1 MERREADIDPYLH
14 QSLTAVGKNRKNNG
28 FNATLSTLLMI
39 ISIMAG
45 IALASFF
52 SVSCSTQRKL
62 TYIQQNPVAATLSLP
77 YESRM
82 PELDSTVK
90 APHKDTLKFE
100 DFDGR
105 EVIIMNA
112 IKDENGDMVATD
124 VIDAAV
130 VTARFRNVAE
140 RHGKVDIEFQVKVP
154 AHMQDSRWQLRFHP
168 RMYIM
173 EDTLKLDDV
182 IITGN
187 EYRKAQLRGYQHYEK
202 FINSIITDSTMFINR
217 WQLELFIERNIPALY
232 AFKADTSFV
241 SDELFAS
248 VYGVTEKEA
257 VEHYT
262 NDIAKRYNERK
273 KSRKEAMFR
282 RYVKAPIV
290 TEGIRL
296 DTVIVDGN
304 GDFVYNYVQ
313 TINTRPK
320 LRKVDIVLDG
330 DIYEQEAHLYT
341 IPQSEPLTFYISS
354 LSAFV
359 DNTER
364 YMTKV
369 IERRVE
375 ANTAC
380 YIDFELGKAD
390 IREDLGYNRD
400 EIGRIKQNLRDLV
413 SNEKF
418 DLDSLTISAYASPE
432 GSVRA
437 NSELSLKRAR
447 SASAYFSNYVKE
459 LRDSLNR
466 ESGFQILFDGSAEQ
480 EIRRSEDSQADI
492 RFISHSGG
500 ENWQMLSRLV
510 SEDEELSD
518 EQKEE
523 YGRLCEE
530 HRDLDSRERAMSR
543 NSSYKHL
550 REVLYPRLRIVKFDF
565 YLHRKGMVKDTVH
578 TTVLDSTYMA
588 GVQAIRDRDYEAAI
602 TLLRP
607 YNDYNTAIAYCSMDY
622 NASAL
627 AILENIEKTP
637 QVNYMLAVLYSR
649 RGDDESAVKHYMKA
663 CQDEPTYIHRGNL
676 DPEISALIKRYDL
689 LKAIQ
694 PEEDNFPTL

>member
-1 MERREADIDPYLH
+1 MTERKQTILFA
-14 QSLTAVGKNRKNNG
+14 SAV
-28 FNATLSTLLMI
+28 LL
-39 ISIMAG
+39 G
-45 IALASFF
+45 LLASLCGCGP
-52 SVSCSTQRKL
+52 SRKL
-62 TYIQQNPVAATLSLP
+62 TYIQENRMAATLSLP
-77 YESRM
+77 YENRM
-82 PELDSTVK
+82 PQLDSTVK

-112 IKDENGDMVATD
+112 IKDEDGEMVAHD

-154 AHMQDSRWQLRFHP
+154 ASMQDSRWQLRFHP
-168 RMYIM
+168 KMYIL
-173 EDTLKLDDV
+173 EDTLSLDDV

-202 FINSIITDSTMFINR
+202 WLGSIITDSTLFINR
-217 WQLELFIERNIPALY
+217 WQLELFIERNIPELY
-232 AFKADTSFV
+232 AFKTDTSYV
-241 SDELFAS
+241 TDEQFSS
-248 VYGVTEKEA
+248 VYGVTQKQA

-262 NDIAKRYNERK
+262 NNLAKRYNERK
-273 KSRKEAMFR
+273 KARKEEMYR

-296 DTVIVDGN
+296 DTVIVNDAGE
-304 GDFVYNYVQ
+304 FIYNYIQ
-313 TINTRPK
+313 TIHTRPK

-330 DIYEQEAHLYT
+330 DIYEQETHLYT
-341 IPQSEPLTFYISS
+341 IPQSDPLTFYISS

-364 YMTKV
+364 YLTRV

-380 YIDFELGKAD
+380 YIDFDLGKAD
-390 IREDLGYNRD
+390 IREDLGYNAE
-400 EIGRIKQNLRDLV
+400 EIGRIKSNLRDLV
-413 SNEKF
+413 FNEKF
-418 DLDSLTISAYASPE
+418 DLDSITISAFASPE

-437 NSELSLKRAR
+437 NGELSLRRAR
-447 SASAYFSNYVKE
+447 SASDYFSQYIKAV
-459 LRDSLNR
+459 RDSLR
-466 ESGFQILFDGSAEQ
+466 DEAEYHIFFDGASE
-480 EIRRSEDSQADI
+480 EELRRVENSPADI

-500 ENWQMLSRLV
+500 ENWEMLGSLV
-510 SEDEELSD
+510 GSDEELSD
-518 EQKEE
+518 AQKED
-523 YGRLCEE
+523 YRRACEDI
-530 HRDLDSRERAMSR
+530 RDLDARERELSKKD
-543 NSSYKHL
+543 SYRHL
-550 REVLYPRLRIVKFDF
+550 RETLYPRLRIVRFDF
-565 YLHRKGMVKDTVH
+565 ALHRKGMVKDTVH
-578 TTVLDSTYMA
+578 TTVLDSVYMA
-588 GVQAIRDRDYEAAI
+588 GVQAIRDRDYETAI
-602 TLLRP
+602 TILRP

-627 AILENIEKTP
+627 AILENIEKTA

-663 CQDEPTYIHRGNL
+663 CSQEPTYIHRGNL

-689 LKAIQ
+689 IKQID
-694 PEEDNFPTL
+694 PDYDTFSTF